1 MKSSNTENK
10 YKYWMVTLQPEVG
23 SKSERFSSM
32 DIPYTLVVEAA
43 FATLCEEY
51 VFQLEKTPTT
61 DKYHYQCCLKLLMRK
76 RQSTLLT
83 ELRESLDY
91 ETLPPI
97 QVQRM
102 MGKWEEAVAY
112 CTKDETRVPDTKPYL
127 SSGVN
132 KPYAGSD
139 IAFLEDS
146 QNWYPWQKE
155 LFEYIFDNVPSVL
168 SEPDDREIVWITDEE
183 GNSGK
188 SKFVKFCCFHNKN
201 CTKISFGSAGQLRS
215 AIIHAGAKKCYFVDM
230 PRTLGTDDSLNS
242 VLSALEDT
250 LNGFVVS
257 SYYGESKTLLMEPPH
272 VVVFSNMRCPYDK
285 LSSDRWRI
293 HFIIEKEFRNYGY
306 KF

>member
-10 YKYWMVTLQPEVG
+10 YRYWMVTLQPEEG
-23 SKSERFSSM
+23 NKSDLFSLEG
-32 DIPYTLVVEAA
+32 IPYTMTLESV
-43 FATLCEEY
+43 FSTLCEEY

-76 RQSTLLT
+76 RQSTLLL
-83 ELRESLDY
+83 ELQTLLGYNS
-91 ETLPPI
+91 LPPI
-97 QVQRM
+97 QIQRM

-112 CTKDETRVPDTKPYL
+112 CTKDDTRVDNTAPYL

-139 IAFLEDS
+139 IAFLNDP
-146 QNWYPWQKE
+146 QNYYPWQRE
-155 LFEYIFDNVPSVL
+155 LFETLFDSVPTIL
-168 SEPDDREIVWITDEE
+168 SEPDDREIIWITDKE

-188 SKFVKFCCFHNKN
+188 SKFVKYCCFHNKN

-242 VLSALEDT
+242 VMSALEDT

-272 VVVFSNMRCPYDK
+272 VVVFSNMTCPFDK
-285 LSSDRWRI
+285 MSSDRWKVHNI
-293 HFIIEKEFRNYGY
+293 VNKEFKQYSP
-306 KF
+306 F